1 MPTNP
6 GFAPAKINLTL
17 HITGQRN
24 DGYHLLD
31 SLVVFADIGD
41 QVSAMQ
47 GSGLTLNVSGPNADD
62 VPTDSSNLV
71 IKAAQLLDVDGA
83 AINLEKHLPAA
94 AGIGGGSSDAAA
106 TLRLFSSMW
115 NTPLPD
121 ALSLGA
127 DVPVCLSPVCQRM
140 SGIGEVIVSG
150 PRMPAIPAVLVNPS
164 VHVPTPEIFAAL
176 TAKGNAPMPDHLPD
190 CATVSDVVTFLET
203 CRNDLTAPAI
213 RTTPIIAEV
222 LGAIQSSGAA
232 FSQMSGSGATCFG
245 IYDSM
250 FDALDAAEELA
261 EKGWWVQATMLNT
274 EL

>member
-17 HITGQRN
+17 HVTGQRD

-47 GSGLTLNVSGPNADD
+47 GSGLTLNVSGPNADGI
-62 VPTDSSNLV
+62 PTDGSNLV
-71 IKAAQLLDVDGA
+71 IKAAQLLGVDGA
-83 AINLEKHLPAA
+83 ALTLEKHLPAA

-115 NTPLPD
+115 NIPLPS

-127 DVPVCLSPVCQRM
+127 DVPVCLSPTCQRM
-140 SGIGEVIVSG
+140 SGIGEVIVKG
-150 PRMPAIPAVLVNPS
+150 PAMPAIPAVLVNPG
-164 VHVPTPEIFAAL
+164 VHVPTSEIFAAL
-176 TAKGNAPMPDHLPD
+176 ITKDNAPMQDQLPD
-190 CATVSDVVTFLET
+190 CATVSDVVAFLET
-203 CRNDLTAPAI
+203 CRNDLVHPAIKTAP
-213 RTTPIIAEV
+213 TIADV
-222 LGAIQSSGAA
+222 LGAIQSSGAEY
-232 FSQMSGSGATCFG
+232 SQMSGSGATCFG

-261 EKGWWVQATMLNT
+261 EQGWWVQATMLNT
-274 EL
+274 KL